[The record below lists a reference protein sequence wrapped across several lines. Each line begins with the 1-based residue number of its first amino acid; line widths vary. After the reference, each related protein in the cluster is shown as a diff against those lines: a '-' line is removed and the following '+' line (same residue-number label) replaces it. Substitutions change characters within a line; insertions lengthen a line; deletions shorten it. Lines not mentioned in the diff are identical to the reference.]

1 MSREK
6 GCKKTGGRVK
16 GTPNRVTSNT
26 KEWVSDLL
34 HDNRDRFKKA
44 LRCMQ
49 PSEYARTYIN
59 LLGFV
64 LPKQQMISAEAMF
77 AAEYRELEM
86 LMDKLPDEFVDKIAL
101 RIKKLE
107 SQSSQFE

>member
-26 KEWVSDLL
+26 KEWISELL
-34 HDNRDRFKKA
+34 HDNRDIFEKA

-59 LLGFV
+59 LLSFI
-64 LPKQQMISAEAMF
+64 LPKQQMISAETMF
-77 AAEYRELEM
+77 EAEYRELEK
-86 LMDKLPDEFVDKIAL
+86 LMDNMPEEFIDRITERINRL
-101 RIKKLE
+101 RNE
-107 SQSSQFE
+107 AEQNG